1 MYTAMNFFN
10 QLFKIVIQTS
20 ITASILICLIL
31 ILRKFARNKLGIKFQ
46 YALWFLV
53 ILRLSIFKLPESD
66 FSIFNIVD
74 KVGNNILLLFSSTK
88 SPFGNTLVEMSGE
101 YSTIYNHDVIL
112 RSINSMD
119 LGSNEVVNSN
129 LSSANILSF
138 IWFIGVL
145 VISAYIL
152 YAYKKLSDKIN
163 GEIISDNDEFLSILS
178 YCQNKMKTKKDVLLV
193 ETSIVKIPAIFGYF
207 KPIILIPKG
216 IQEIISADKL
226 RYVFLHELSH
236 LKRKDV
242 FINWIIIFLKVIYWF
257 NPVVQYGLRKMKEDM
272 EVCCDSLAL
281 SYTEDEEVR
290 EYGFTIINIIDHF
303 SKSVP
308 LIGTTSIANNKS
320 EVRRRIIM
328 IKLFNKKA
336 YRFSAMA
343 LASLLVISGIVLTD
357 AKASPNFTS
366 NKNKAVNVDKIDYNF
381 VNDPN
386 IIGKWQSVDFVDNIE
401 DFDTKSKRFKGD
413 LFVKELNFTEDGKVP
428 KTVFNWTKNHI
439 LNAADKTDSSYEI
452 KELDG
457 ATYMFFQWKSGD
469 YTIRGMKP
477 CYYVLK
483 KVSSIPSLNTNMSGN
498 EVETRVDK
506 IDYSFINDSEAIGK
520 WESVD
525 FVEKIDNFNP
535 DKKSWNGDL
544 YLTNLIFEEN
554 GEIQDKNITWTKDLV
569 LNSNKKTASRYIIKE
584 INGSKYMFF
593 EWKNGD
599 YIERG
604 ATPWYYVLK
613 QVNELNGIAS

>member
-386 IIGKWQSVDFVDNIE
+386 IIGKWQSVDFVDSIE

-506 IDYSFINDSEAIGK
+506 IDYSFINDPEAIGK

-569 LNSNKKTASRYIIKE
+569 LNSNEKTASRYIIKE

-613 QVNELNGIAS
+613 QVNE

>member
-1 MYTAMNFFN
+1 MYTAMYYFD
-10 QLFKIVIQTS
+10 QLFKIIFQTS
-20 ITASILICLIL
+20 INASILIGFI
-31 ILRKFARNKLGIKFQ
+31 IIFRKFARGRLGIKFQ

-53 ILRLSIFKLPESD
+53 ILRLTIFKLPEST

-74 KVGNNILLLFSSTK
+74 KIGNNILLLFSNTK
-88 SPFGNTLVEMSGE
+88 APFGSTLVEIGGE
-101 YSTIYNHDVIL
+101 YSNISNHDVIL
-112 RSINSMD
+112 RSINSMNFS
-119 LGSNEVVNSN
+119 SNEVRTSS
-129 LSSANILSF
+129 LSSVNILSF

-145 VISAYIL
+145 VILVYIL
-152 YAYKKLSDKIN
+152 YAYKKLSNKIN
-163 GEIISDNDEFLSILS
+163 SESISNNGEFLSILS
-178 YCQNKMKTKKDVLLV
+178 YCKNKMKIKKYVLLV
-193 ETSIVKIPAIFGYF
+193 ETSIVKTPALFGYF

-216 IQEIISADKL
+216 IEEIISADKL

-242 FINWIIIFLKVIYWF
+242 VINWIIIFLKVIYWF
-257 NPVVQYGLRKMKEDM
+257 NPIVQYGLRKMKEDM

-308 LIGTTSIANNKS
+308 LIGTTSIVNNKS

-343 LASLLVISGIVLTD
+343 VASLLVISGIVLTD
-357 AKASPNFTS
+357 AKASSNFKS
-366 NKNKAVNVDKIDYNF
+366 SKNKAVNVDKIDYDF
-381 VNDPN
+381 VSDPN

-401 DFDTKSKRFKGD
+401 DFDAKSKKFKD
-413 LFVKELNFTEDGKVP
+413 ELFVKELNFTEDGKVP
-428 KTVFNWTKNHI
+428 KTVFTWTKDHI
-439 LNAADKTDSSYEI
+439 LNSSDKTDSSYEI

-477 CYYVLK
+477 SYYVLK
-483 KVSSIPSLNTNMSGN
+483 KVSSTPSLNTNMSGN

-506 IDYSFINDSEAIGK
+506 IDYTFINDPEVIGK

-525 FVEKIDNFNP
+525 FVEKIDNFSL

-544 YLTNLIFEEN
+544 YLTNLTFEEN
-554 GEIQDKNITWTKDLV
+554 GKNEDKNITWTKDLV
-569 LNSNKKTASRYIIKE
+569 INAKDKTASKYIIKE

-613 QVNELNGIAS
+613 QVD